1 MNCTILV
8 QNKEYNN
15 NNNNN
20 NNNRICQLGG
30 KPNQNIPQAP

>member
-15 NNNNN
+15 NNNNIYWYTGISKTT
-20 NNNRICQLGG
+20 NRR
-30 KPNQNIPQAP
+30 